1 MISEL
6 LAGGIT
12 SLIGAVLFVTTLLNP
27 KLTFATVLNDG
38 TPGAGFFPMIFS
50 AILFVLGI
58 VMVIKNTREIIKK
71 RQLHGEPNESD
82 EMPVEVTSIT
92 KENIITALSIFA
104 AIILFTVFWK
114 LTKQFYMCLFILTLA
129 INLFFHRP
137 VRFTVIF
144 SAGLTAFMYLMF
156 TVGFSIRFII

>member
-6 LAGGIT
+6 LAGAIT
-12 SLIGAVLFVTTLLNP
+12 SLIGAVLFITTLLDP

-50 AILFVLGI
+50 AVLFVLGM
-58 VMVIKNTREIIKK
+58 VMTIKNAGEIFKK
-71 RQLHGEPNESD
+71 KQLYDKSD
-82 EMPVEVTSIT
+82 GSDAGPARTTPVSSG
-92 KENIITALSIFA
+92 NIITAVSVFA

-114 LTKQFYMCLFILTLA
+114 LTKQFYICLFVLTLA
-129 INLFFHRP
+129 INLLFRRP
-137 VRFTVIF
+137 ARFTILF
-144 SAGLTAFMYLMF
+144 SVGLTAFMYLMF